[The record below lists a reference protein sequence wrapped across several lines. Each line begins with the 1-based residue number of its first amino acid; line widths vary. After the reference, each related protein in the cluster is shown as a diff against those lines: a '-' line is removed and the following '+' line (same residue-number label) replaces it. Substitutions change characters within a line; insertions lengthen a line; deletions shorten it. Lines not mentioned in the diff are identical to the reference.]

1 MKKYNLF
8 KVIAITVFVAW
19 VLTLIIPG
27 SQADYSGNISTT
39 GVAGV
44 GIFGL
49 LSNLNISISY
59 FNGIALLLIAVACL
73 YAVLEKVSAYERFVG
88 KVAKL
93 FENKKGLLVSIT
105 IVTFGILSMFINE
118 FLSLLVFV
126 PFVYRVM
133 EKLEIDKKVMLSS
146 TLVAALI
153 GSMCSIYNTTLFG
166 TFSLSLNTL
175 LLVKVIVFL
184 ISIATLIV
192 LIAPKK
198 VQKVVKKSKKTKE
211 EKVQTENKKIV
222 KEKANTVNKTVYMV
236 LTLLLGGIGIN
247 KFYAKEYKKGI
258 LRLLFCW
265 TFVPLIL
272 SIVEFIT
279 LLTEKADKDGKIS
292 VTSER
297 RENTSFAALLIIFV
311 LFVIGS
317 AIPWESLINKLT
329 VFTDFNTKLG
339 EFKIAGYSVFKNIV
353 GAPVATDPI
362 YGTTTGVIAAFGSWA
377 INDLAFL
384 LFVLVVIIAIA
395 NKMSTN
401 DFISTITSAIKK
413 ILPVALTAMLISIV
427 LVMMVTTGVNVTIAN
442 FILKLTKGFNI
453 ATTALTTMIGSVL
466 TADFYYFL
474 STTGSLF
481 PMIISN
487 KDYYGAIA
495 FALQA
500 LYNFMMIIAPTS
512 VGLVIGLYYLNIP
525 YNKWIKHI
533 WKLLLVLFIV
543 IIITTTVIY
552 VLV

>member
-8 KVIAITVFVAW
+8 KVIAITVFLAW
-19 VLTLIIPG
+19 LLTLIIPG
-27 SQADYSGNISTT
+27 SQADYSGNVATT

-73 YAVLEKVSAYERFVG
+73 YAVLEKVSVYERFVN

-93 FENKKGLLVSIT
+93 FENKKGLLVTIT
-105 IVTFGILSMFINE
+105 IVTFGILAMFINE
-118 FLSLLVFV
+118 YLSLLVFV

-153 GSMCSIYNTTLFG
+153 GSMCSIYNATLFG

-184 ISIATLIV
+184 ISIATLII
-192 LIAPKK
+192 LTAPKK
-198 VQKVVKKSKKTKE
+198 EQKVVKKSKKTKE
-211 EKVQTENKKIV
+211 EKVQIEKKKVV
-222 KEKANTVNKTVYMV
+222 KTKANTVSKTVYMV
-236 LTLLLGGIGIN
+236 LTLLLGCVGIN
-247 KFYAKEYKKGI
+247 KFYVKEYKSGV

-265 TFVPLIL
+265 TFVPLVL
-272 SIVEFIT
+272 SIVEFVT

-297 RENTSFAALLIIFV
+297 RENTTFAALLIIFV

-339 EFKIAGYSVFKNIV
+339 EFKIAGYAVFKNVI
-353 GAPVATDPI
+353 GAPIVRDLV
-362 YGTTTGVIAAFGSWA
+362 YGTSTGVIASFGSWTMT
-377 INDLAFL
+377 DLAFL
-384 LFVLVVIIAIA
+384 LFVLVGLIAVA

-401 DFISTITSAIKK
+401 DFISTITAAIKK
-413 ILPVALTAMLISIV
+413 ILPIALTAMLISIV

-442 FILKLTKGFNI
+442 FILKLTKGFNV
-453 ATTALTTMIGSVL
+453 ATTALATMIGSVL

-500 LYNFMMIIAPTS
+500 LYNFMMLFAPTS

-525 YNKWIKHI
+525 YNKWFKHI

-543 IIITTTVIY
+543 IIVTTTIIY